1 MQIVLGRKTLAYAV
15 SVCNKYFSKI
25 MLRVNDII
33 EYTAQG
39 YANSETVGV
48 VDSYTVFV
56 PRLIVGERA
65 KVKIN
70 YVKGNV
76 AYGDVVELLDKSAHR
91 VEPSC
96 SHFGNCGG
104 CTLSHMDYSEQLVFK
119 RNKVASNICK
129 IAKLDLDVLPCLGS
143 EKTTCYRNKLSLP
156 VSGKRGNVKVGM
168 YRRNS
173 HSVVNVDDCALGGEW
188 SSKLVAIFREY
199 CNSFGVVPYDEKT
212 FTGEVRHLV
221 ARYVDGQL
229 LVTIVSNGAYKRD
242 LQLLISALDKAFDKY
257 GLFVNVNTQRNNVI
271 LGREIQH
278 VCGLQYI
285 ESTHLG
291 VKFRLRPTSFFQV
304 NDDVKDSIYSKV
316 RELLDVSHTEVLV
329 DCFSGVGI
337 LTNILA
343 SNKYDTY
350 AIEIEPSA
358 VQDANEMVQLNN
370 TPRVTNVCGDV
381 TVELPKIVQAN
392 AGKRLTLVVDPPR
405 KGLGETIC
413 NTLMSA
419 NIDNIVY
426 ISCDSA
432 TLARDLAILS
442 AQYTPT
448 YIQPW
453 DMFPHTDQVET
464 LVCLKKITYSPSKD
478 FDNAKTKK

>member
-1 MQIVLGRKTLAYAV
+1 ML
-15 SVCNKYFSKI
+15 KI
-25 MLRVNDII
+25 NDVI
-33 EYTAQG
+33 EYTAQH

-48 VDSYTVFV
+48 VDGYTVFV
-56 PRLIVGERA
+56 PHRSVGEVA

-70 YVKGNV
+70 YVKGTV
-76 AYGDVVELLDKSAHR
+76 AYGDVVELLSKSVHR
-91 VEPSC
+91 VTPAC
-96 SHFGNCGG
+96 AHFGSCGG

-119 RNKVASNICK
+119 RNKVAANLAK
-129 IAKLDLDVLPCLGS
+129 IAKLELDVLPCIGS
-143 EKTTCYRNKLSLP
+143 DKTVGYRNKLSLP
-156 VSGKRGNVKVGM
+156 VSGKRGNVSIGM

-173 HSVVNVDDCALGGEW
+173 HSVVDVDDCTLGGEW
-188 SSKLVAIFREY
+188 SAKLVEIFRKY
-199 CNSFGVVPYDEKT
+199 CNNIGVIPYNEKT
-212 FTGEVRHLV
+212 FQGEVRHLV

-229 LVTIVSNGAYKRD
+229 LVTVVSNGAYKRD
-242 LQLLISALDKAFDKY
+242 LQPLIDALGKAFGRY
-257 GLFVNVNTQRNNVI
+257 GLFVNINTLHNNVI
-271 LGREIQH
+271 LGRQTTH
-278 VCGLQYI
+278 VYGLQYI

-304 NDDVKDSIYSKV
+304 NDGIKDAIYSKV
-316 RELLDVSHTEVLV
+316 KELLDVSGTEVLV

-343 SNKYDTY
+343 SDRYDTY

-358 VQDANEMVQLNN
+358 TQDANEMVQLNN
-370 TPRVTNVCGDV
+370 TPRVTNICGDV

-413 NTLMSA
+413 NTLMKA
-419 NIDNIVY
+419 NIDNMVY

-432 TLARDLAILS
+432 TLARDLALLS
-442 AQYTPT
+442 QKYTLT

-453 DMFPHTDQVET
+453 DMFPNTDQVET
-464 LVCLKKITYSPSKD
+464 LVYLVKKE
-478 FDNAKTKK
+478 